1 MGVAMLEQRGS
12 RPHQVRHG
20 GVFKA
25 RGGDLLMRMLM
36 AIKIAKRALGRN
48 LMRSVLTMLGVIIGV
63 GAVIAMVAIGQGAHA
78 SIRAKIA
85 SLGANSLIILPGST
99 TQSGVRLGW
108 GGRATLRPAD
118 VKAIQQECPAIAYV
132 TPSVRTVAQVVYAN
146 QNWATSIQGTGIEY
160 PDVREW
166 PLVSG
171 SWFTQQD
178 VDAAGKVAVLG
189 QTVAEWLFGS
199 IDPIGQVIQMK
210 NMPFRVVGL
219 LTAKGQSTQG
229 QDQDDVMFIP
239 YTTAQKKLIG
249 ITHIHSILASAVS
262 NEMMTEAMEQI
273 TALLRQRH
281 RLMPWQDNDFS
292 IQPLADVAAAEEES
306 SRTMTLLL
314 GSIASISLLV
324 GGIGIMNIMLV
335 SVTERTREIGIRMA
349 VGAKKRDILWQFL
362 VEAMMLSFI
371 GGLVGIGLGVSG
383 SKLISSLA
391 AWPSLLSWDAIALAF
406 VFSGAVGVFFGFYP
420 ARKAA
425 QLDPIQALR
434 YE

>member
-1 MGVAMLEQRGS
+1 MDVTAACLGRHHQGRRGCA
-12 RPHQVRHG
+12 
-20 GVFKA
+20 FKA
-25 RGGDLLMRMLM
+25 LEEGAVMRVFM
-36 AIKIAKRALGRN
+36 AIKIAQRALGRN
-48 LMRSVLTMLGVIIGV
+48 LMRSMLTMLGVIIGV

-99 TQSGVRLGW
+99 TQSGVRIGW
-108 GGRATLRPAD
+108 GGRATLQPAD

-132 TPSVRTVAQVVYAN
+132 TPSVRTVTQVVYAN
-146 QNWATSIQGTGIEY
+146 QNWATSIQGTGIDY
-160 PDVREW
+160 PNIREW

-199 IDPIGQVIQMK
+199 MEPVGQVIQMK
-210 NMPFRVVGL
+210 GMPFKVIGL
-219 LTAKGQSTQG
+219 LTPKGQSTQG
-229 QDQDDVMFIP
+229 QDQDDVIFIP

-249 ITHIHSILASAVS
+249 ITHIYSILASAVS
-262 NEMMTEAMEQI
+262 TEMMAEALEQV

-281 RLMPWQDNDFS
+281 RLLPWQENDFS
-292 IQPLADVAAAEEES
+292 IRPLADVAAAEEES
-306 SRTMTLLL
+306 SRVMTLLL

-362 VEAMMLSFI
+362 VEAMMLSLI
-371 GGLVGIGLGVSG
+371 GGIMGIGLGVTG

-391 AWPSLLSWDAIALAF
+391 AWPSLVSWDAVVLAF
-406 VFSGAVGVFFGFYP
+406 VFSGAVGIFFGFYP

>member
-1 MGVAMLEQRGS
+1 VIRL
-12 RPHQVRHG
+12 
-20 GVFKA
+20 F
-25 RGGDLLMRMLM
+25 M
-36 AIKIAKRALGRN
+36 AIKIARRALSRN
-48 LMRSVLTMLGVIIGV
+48 LMRSSLTMLGVIIGV

-78 SIRAKIA
+78 SIKAKIA
-85 SLGANSLIILPGST
+85 SLGANSLVVLPGST
-99 TQSGVRLGW
+99 TQSGVRIGW

-118 VKAIQQECPAIAYV
+118 VKAIHQECPAVAYA
-132 TPSVRTVAQVVYAN
+132 TPSVRTVTQVVYAN
-146 QNWATSIQGTGIEY
+146 QNWATNIHGTGIEY
-160 PDVREW
+160 PNIRDW

-189 QTVAEWLFGS
+189 QTVADWLFGS
-199 IDPIGQVIQMK
+199 MDPVGQVIQMK
-210 NMPFRVVGL
+210 NMPFKVIGL
-219 LTAKGQSTQG
+219 LTPKGQSTQG
-229 QDQDDVMFIP
+229 QDQDDIVFIP

-249 ITHIHSILASAVS
+249 ITHIYSILASAVS
-262 NEMMTEAMEQI
+262 NDAMGEATAQI

-281 RLMPWQDNDFS
+281 RLLTWQDDDFS
-292 IQPLADVAAAEEES
+292 IRPVADVAEAEEES

-362 VEAMMLSFI
+362 VEAMMLSLT
-371 GGLVGIGLGVSG
+371 GGIVGIGFGVGG

-391 AWPSLLSWDAIALAF
+391 AWPSLVSWDAVALAF
-406 VFSGAVGVFFGFYP
+406 VFSGAVGIFFGIYP

-425 QLDPIQALR
+425 QLEPIQALR

>member
-1 MGVAMLEQRGS
+1 
-12 RPHQVRHG
+12 
-20 GVFKA
+20 
-25 RGGDLLMRMLM
+25 
-36 AIKIAKRALGRN
+36 
-48 LMRSVLTMLGVIIGV
+48 MRSILTMLGVIIGV

-85 SLGANSLIILPGST
+85 SLGANSMVILPGST

-118 VKAIQQECPAIAYV
+118 VKAIQQECPAIAYA
-132 TPSVRTVAQVVYAN
+132 TPSVRTVTQVVYAN

-160 PDVREW
+160 PSIREW
-166 PLVSG
+166 PLASG

-189 QTVAEWLFGS
+189 QTVADWLFGS
-199 IDPIGQVIQMK
+199 MDPVGQVIQMK
-210 NMPFRVVGL
+210 NTPFKVVGL
-219 LTAKGQSTQG
+219 LAPKGQSTQG
-229 QDQDDVMFIP
+229 QDQDDIIFMP
-239 YTTAQKKLIG
+239 YTTAQKKMMG

-262 NEMMTEAMEQI
+262 NVMMAEAIEQI

-281 RLMPWQDNDFS
+281 RLLPWREDDFS
-292 IQPLADVAAAEEES
+292 IRPLADVAVAEEES

-349 VGAKKRDILWQFL
+349 LGAQRVAVLREVVGR
-362 VEAMMLSFI
+362 
-371 GGLVGIGLGVSG
+371 GLALTGIGLVAGAV
-383 SKLISSLA
+383 LA
-391 AWPSLLSWDAIALAF
+391 AGATRALSGVLYNVRPGDPRSFLAAMAVLIAVAAIAAW
-406 VFSGAVGVFFGFYP
+406 VP
-420 ARKAA
+420 ARRASRV
-425 QLDPIQALR
+425 DPTVALR
-434 YE
+434 AE

>member
-1 MGVAMLEQRGS
+1 MDVVAARL
-12 RPHQVRHG
+12 VRHPQG
-20 GVFKA
+20 R
-25 RGGDLLMRMLM
+25 RGGAFRALGGSAVMRVFM
-36 AIKIAKRALGRN
+36 AINIAKRALGRN
-48 LMRSVLTMLGVIIGV
+48 LMRSMLTMLGVIIGV

-99 TQSGVRLGW
+99 TQSGVRIGW

-118 VKAIQQECPAIAYV
+118 VKAIQQECPAIAYA
-132 TPSVRTVAQVVYAN
+132 TPSVRMVTQVVYAN
-146 QNWATSIQGTGIEY
+146 QNWATSVQGTGIDY
-160 PDVREW
+160 PNIREW

-171 SWFTQQD
+171 GWFTQQD

-199 IDPIGQVIQMK
+199 MDPVGQVIQMK
-210 NMPFRVVGL
+210 NMPFKVIGL
-219 LTAKGQSTQG
+219 LTPKGQSTQG
-229 QDQDDVMFIP
+229 QDQDDVIFIP

-249 ITHIHSILASAVS
+249 ITHIYSILASAVS
-262 NEMMTEAMEQI
+262 SEMMEEAIEQI

-281 RLMPWQDNDFS
+281 RLLPWQENDFS
-292 IQPLADVAAAEEES
+292 IRPLADVAAAEEES
-306 SRTMTLLL
+306 SRVMTLLL

-362 VEAMMLSFI
+362 VEAMMLSLI
-371 GGLVGIGLGVSG
+371 GGAIGIGLGVTG

-391 AWPSLLSWDAIALAF
+391 AWPSLVSWDAVVLAF
-406 VFSGAVGVFFGFYP
+406 VFSGAVGIFFGFYP